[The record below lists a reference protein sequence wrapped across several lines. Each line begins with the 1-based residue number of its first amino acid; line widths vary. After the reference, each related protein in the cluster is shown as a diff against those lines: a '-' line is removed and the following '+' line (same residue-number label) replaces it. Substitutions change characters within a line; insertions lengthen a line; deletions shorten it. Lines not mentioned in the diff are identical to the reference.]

1 MEYGSLG
8 ENLISGTLDWEK
20 RFDIAVGSAKGLAY
34 LHEEYLERVHHCDV
48 NPQNILL
55 DSNFQ
60 SKVENF
66 GLFKLVNRRGGGK
79 NSSFTRVRGTRGYMA
94 PEWISNLSIT
104 SKVDVYSY
112 EVVVLE
118 IVMGKSPMTT
128 GDQGSINK
136 GGELRGLV
144 KWVREKIYGNGE
156 IELWIEEIINPVVKG
171 KCDLRKMGILVQV
184 ALECVKD
191 DKDARP
197 TMSQVIE
204 RLLPH

>member
-1 MEYGSLG
+1 M
-8 ENLISGTLDWEK
+8 
-20 RFDIAVGSAKGLAY
+20 
-34 LHEEYLERVHHCDV
+34 
-48 NPQNILL
+48 

-60 SKVENF
+60 SKVADF
-66 GLFKLVNRRGGGK
+66 GLFKLVNRGGGGK

-94 PEWISNLSIT
+94 PEWISNLPIT

-112 EVVVLE
+112 GVVVLE
-118 IVMGKSPMTT
+118 MVTGKSPMTT
-128 GDQGSINK
+128 SGQGFGNK
-136 GGELRGLV
+136 GVMELRGLV
-144 KWVREKIYGNGE
+144 KWVREKMNGNGE
-156 IELWIEEIINPVVKG
+156 NELWIEEIIDPVVKG

-184 ALECVKD
+184 ALECVKE